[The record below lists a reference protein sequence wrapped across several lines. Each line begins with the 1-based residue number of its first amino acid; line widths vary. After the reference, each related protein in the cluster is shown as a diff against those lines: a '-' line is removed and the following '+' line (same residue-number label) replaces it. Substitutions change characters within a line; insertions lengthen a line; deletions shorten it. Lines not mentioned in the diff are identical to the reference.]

1 MFYDFLLQEV
11 QNSSLSSARG
21 VFWSCFASAVLAV
34 PLLFLFLFCSPDL
47 DTLFS
52 LAAPQPFVLI
62 YDLALGRGGQIVMT
76 IVATVGL
83 FINTSM
89 AILAASRLIYGI
101 ARDGILPGSNW
112 LRKVDSNGQPRN
124 AVLFI
129 GGVSSIL
136 LCTILPS
143 TVAFTSLVSAGAVPT
158 IAACTFFFHFRW
170 FYKVRLETN
179 KIYLIFRCS
188 YSCS

>member
-1 MFYDFLLQEV
+1 M
-11 QNSSLSSARG
+11 
-21 VFWSCFASAVLAV
+21 
-34 PLLFLFLFCSPDL
+34 CSPDL

-83 FINTSM
+83 FINTSI

-101 ARDGILPGSNW
+101 ARDGILPGSSW

-158 IAACTFFFHFRW
+158 IAACMFLLTFRHRSIITNRDFF
-170 FYKVRLETN
+170 
-179 KIYLIFRCS
+179 
-188 YSCS
+188 